1 MQPGRQ
7 NCQDCQTGRGCP
19 TALGDWAVP
28 ASPFALCG
36 SSGKARR
43 LAASLIESADP
54 HFTAQTHSTRSRRG
68 LLNPN
73 FQRDACSPAHLLACP
88 PPPARACLFGRPPP
102 CSSCELRSSE
112 GASLGKCE
120 KPPLNCNSDL
130 WINPSKHNSQSCLSQ
145 NQRRVHLPPPSNV
158 LSACRPNR

>member
-1 MQPGRQ
+1 MAWWLEIVPERHGDSHSQKRCNHASRDARMARIARRG
-7 NCQDCQTGRGCP
+7 GGCP

-43 LAASLIESADP
+43 LAASLNRHCRHCGPTLQYADP
-54 HFTAQTHSTRSRRG
+54 HFTAQTHLTRSTHSRHGPLKPKRR
-68 LLNPN
+68 
-73 FQRDACSPAHLLACP
+73 SPARLSAYPL

-102 CSSCELRSSE
+102 CSSREPRSSE

-120 KPPLNCNSDL
+120 SHPLNCNSDL
-130 WINPSKHNSQSCLSQ
+130 
-145 NQRRVHLPPPSNV
+145 
-158 LSACRPNR
+158 